1 MYGREQC
8 ALLHYTAACDAIIF
22 AKMQIN
28 ANQLDELAALM
39 TLDEVGSFVG
49 AGRALERHPSVI
61 SKRIAALEVRLG
73 VRLVERSTRNVR
85 LTEPGL
91 RLAESVRAAN
101 MLLHEAQEEASRGA
115 KQLKGRLRIALPGAM
130 GRLWLSPLLP
140 AFLALY
146 PAIQLEVDYSDRYVD
161 IIGEGFDAAV
171 RVGVLSDS
179 RLVATK
185 LGLHKRIV
193 CASPD
198 YLSRYGVP
206 TDPLELVEHK
216 CLEFEGFANF
226 PEWHLTN
233 GQRNE
238 TVTARGP
245 MRSNDSQGLLDAARA
260 GVGILGAG
268 EWLVAA
274 DLADGR
280 LVRILP
286 DWAFDTEG
294 GIYIV
299 TSSKKRTSARLDAFI
314 AWTRQQFGLFPNFER

>member
-1 MYGREQC
+1 MFDREQYG
-8 ALLHYTAACDAIIF
+8 LLHYTAASSAAIFIE
-22 AKMQIN
+22 MQVN

-39 TLDEVGSFVG
+39 TLEEVGSFVG

-85 LTEPGL
+85 FTEPGL

-101 MLLHEAQEEASRGA
+101 ALLHEAQEEASRGA
-115 KQLKGRLRIALPGAM
+115 KQLKGRLRIALPAAM
-130 GRLWLSPLLP
+130 GRIWLSPLLP

-146 PAIQLEVDYSDRYVD
+146 PGIQLDVDFSDRYVD

-185 LGLHKRIV
+185 LGQHKRIV

-206 TDPLELVEHK
+206 TEPQELAEHK
-216 CLEFEGFANF
+216 CLEFEGFASF
-226 PEWHLTN
+226 PEWRLTN

-238 TVTARGP
+238 TIIARGP

-280 LVRILP
+280 LVRILSE
-286 DWAFDTEG
+286 WAFDTEG

-299 TSSKKRTSARLDAFI
+299 TSSQKRTSARLSAFI
-314 AWTRQQFGLFPNFER
+314 DWTRQQFGLFPSSER